1 MEKSG
6 FNFLNFIMTAQKSTR
21 NSFTSPLFFFSFVKK
36 PLFAYLAIVFSLK
49 KGPSPVMLS
58 SPYSK
63 NASFATGQP
72 LDSSQMS
79 SSSSATQGSSAGS
92 MAASKRGA
100 AQRANSSPY
109 RQPASRTSRK
119 PQRKSES
126 DEGAS
131 TSSSKPRAGRGK
143 KPPHE
148 LLSEAEK
155 KANHIASEQKRRQNI
170 RVGFDQLVDIVPA
183 LSQSHRSEALILQK
197 CKFEWEHDGVVH
209 DHYGLRAL
217 MRFASFTQ
225 YSCGSYTQARRYQ
238 E

>member
-1 MEKSG
+1 
-6 FNFLNFIMTAQKSTR
+6 
-21 NSFTSPLFFFSFVKK
+21 
-36 PLFAYLAIVFSLK
+36 
-49 KGPSPVMLS
+49 MLS

-92 MAASKRGA
+92 TPAAKRGA

-109 RQPASRTSRK
+109 RQPTSRTSRK
-119 PQRKSES
+119 QQRKSES

-131 TSSSKPRAGRGK
+131 TSSKPRTGRGK

-197 CKFEWEHDGVVH
+197 CKLGTKACMSGNV
-209 DHYGLRAL
+209 YGFRAL
-217 MRFASFTQ
+217 IGELAFRIM
-225 YSCGSYTQARRYQ
+225 
-238 E
+238 

>member
-1 MEKSG
+1 
-6 FNFLNFIMTAQKSTR
+6 
-21 NSFTSPLFFFSFVKK
+21 
-36 PLFAYLAIVFSLK
+36 
-49 KGPSPVMLS
+49 MLS

-92 MAASKRGA
+92 TPAAKRGA

-109 RQPASRTSRK
+109 RQPTSRTSRK
-119 PQRKSES
+119 QQRKSES

-131 TSSSKPRAGRGK
+131 TSSKPRTGRGK

-197 CKFEWEHDGVVH
+197 SV
-209 DHYGLRAL
+209 DHIHKLVAAKNELKERVRELQSVLGELPPDDD
-217 MRFASFTQ
+217 SSEDEIN
-225 YSCGSYTQARRYQ
+225 YSY
-238 E
+238 

>member
-1 MEKSG
+1 
-6 FNFLNFIMTAQKSTR
+6 
-21 NSFTSPLFFFSFVKK
+21 
-36 PLFAYLAIVFSLK
+36 
-49 KGPSPVMLS
+49 MLS

-109 RQPASRTSRK
+109 RQPTSRTSRK
-119 PQRKSES
+119 QQRKSES

-170 RVGFDQLVDIVPA
+170 RVGFDQLVEIVPA

-197 CKFEWEHDGVVH
+197 SV
-209 DHYGLRAL
+209 DHIHKLVAAKNDLKERVRELQTVLGE
-217 MRFASFTQ
+217 MPPDDDSSEDEIN
-225 YSCGSYTQARRYQ
+225 YSY
-238 E
+238 